1 MGVQVPLPA
10 PIFSFAAPAQTSAA
24 SVTINFVQRFR
35 PAPLT
40 ASVIVGLL
48 AVVGCG
54 QFFPSSTTI
63 TAIQVLPSNA
73 IVAPGVNQ
81 QYTATATYGNNSTA
95 DVTSS
100 VTWSTYAT
108 SIATIS
114 AGGLLSGVALGT
126 TTVKAQSGNV
136 IGTTGVTIQ
145 NKAISS
151 VSIQPLTQGLS
162 VSGNGGFPTTVQYTA
177 TATYKDGSTGDVSS
191 NCTWNA
197 APSSVVTI
205 SSTGLAT
212 AVAVGTATV
221 SATAQGVTS
230 NSATVTVVQ

>member
-1 MGVQVPLPA
+1 VRNPR
-10 PIFSFAAPAQTSAA
+10 PITRISFVLA
-24 SVTINFVQRFR
+24 
-35 PAPLT
+35 
-40 ASVIVGLL
+40 LL
-48 AVVGCG
+48 ATAVGCG

-73 IVAPGVNQ
+73 TVAPGVTQ

-95 DVTSS
+95 DVTSN

-108 SIATIS
+108 SVATIS
-114 AGGLLSGVALGT
+114 SGGLLTGVALGT
-126 TTVKAQSGNV
+126 TTVKAQSGSV
-136 IGTTGVTIQ
+136 VGTTGVTIQ
-145 NKAISS
+145 NKVIIS
-151 VSIQPLTQGLS
+151 VAIQPLTQGLS
-162 VSGNGGFPTTVQYTA
+162 VSGNNGTPTTVQYTA
-177 TATYKDGSTGDVSS
+177 TATYKDQTTGDVTS

-197 APSSVVTI
+197 LPSSVVSI

-230 NSATVTVVQ
+230 PSATVTVVQ